1 MLGKH
6 EPLFELREYR
16 VNICEPAVAGANSS
30 ATIRL
35 AVDGEE
41 TETTANGD
49 GPVNALDKA
58 LRHALER
65 FFPAIADIK
74 LTDYKVRV
82 LDSDQASAAKVRVL
96 VETRDAL
103 ESWTTIGVSVDVI
116 DASWRALSDA
126 IEYKLVRDQWRAAA

>member
-1 MLGKH
+1 M
-6 EPLFELREYR
+6 
-16 VNICEPAVAGANSS
+16 
-30 ATIRL
+30 
-35 AVDGEE
+35 
-41 TETTANGD
+41 
-49 GPVNALDKA
+49 DKA

-65 FFPAIADIK
+65 FFPAIAEIK

-96 VETRDAL
+96 VETRDAQ
-103 ESWTTIGVSVDVI
+103 ESWTTIGVSTDVI